1 MNLPCVKSF
10 LIIFFSSMLL
20 ACFDTQPTDNSD
32 AEQAPSAEKT
42 PGIDPTPEIEQ
53 PPEAKQTPE
62 AETAKILEAELQR
75 LIQTLPNAATE
86 LPYEAPASNFS
97 EEEPFYF
104 HAKILPAWATI
115 NASNGQISGIPAIT
129 DKGISIFTLY
139 LTKGAITAETNGVI
153 NVYDGSSYLAST
165 AIGFYDHQFGGAN
178 RVLRNDLFGQV
189 EGEVQFMQSH
199 NVRPNGNFQRDTGD
213 ETISIYSPR
222 LVALREALVFF
233 TPTNIENV
241 QSIDAV
247 LSLNGE
253 IQTTLS
259 MLHPN
264 DTYAA
269 DYNGNTNVVFSNKAL
284 SSALPWQYVKNG
296 LSIRFII
303 NKNTATE
310 ALGEIAAAN
319 IDIGEAT
326 QVAFQSIRLGMLTHV
341 DIKSGHYT
349 LNNPILAATDY
360 FQTIPTSR
368 LIMGSYADMQLDKVI
383 VRSGVIYDDA
393 SPTTGSYYAGDMRG
407 DVAKSQVSVGIN
419 LANFGITSNNMNQSY
434 PHLFKQTT
442 IHHAWGNYENGRIPY
457 GRDAMSGG
465 SSNTGFSVYTH
476 HTAYSARF
484 IQNHL
489 ERYPLPTTEFA
500 SGYKKWNEERGQY
513 EEFNYPESEKRLMAV
528 ELTQLNEI
536 FESQAG
542 AKLVDLTSS
551 EQAQLDS
558 YTSTE
563 VQSIFSATAYSE
575 YQKYMSIRT
584 TLDQLKILL
593 ATMTIEG
600 MSDSEQAA
608 KVRELLSNNDL
619 LATSIELP
627 RAGKFIQGP
636 KYFGALDSSNNNL
649 ITPANTEEEASTLIA
664 PTER

>member
-1 MNLPCVKSF
+1 
-10 LIIFFSSMLL
+10 
-20 ACFDTQPTDNSD
+20 
-32 AEQAPSAEKT
+32 
-42 PGIDPTPEIEQ
+42 
-53 PPEAKQTPE
+53 
-62 AETAKILEAELQR
+62 LQR

-104 HAKILPAWATI
+104 HAKNLPAWATI

-139 LTKGAITAETNGVI
+139 LTKGAIT
-153 NVYDGSSYLAST
+153 
-165 AIGFYDHQFGGAN
+165 
-178 RVLRNDLFGQV
+178 
-189 EGEVQFMQSH
+189 
-199 NVRPNGNFQRDTGD
+199 
-213 ETISIYSPR
+213 
-222 LVALREALVFF
+222 
-233 TPTNIENV
+233 
-241 QSIDAV
+241 
-247 LSLNGE
+247 
-253 IQTTLS
+253 
-259 MLHPN
+259 
-264 DTYAA
+264 
-269 DYNGNTNVVFSNKAL
+269 
-284 SSALPWQYVKNG
+284 
-296 LSIRFII
+296 
-303 NKNTATE
+303 
-310 ALGEIAAAN
+310 AAN

-393 SPTTGSYYAGDMRG
+393 SPTTGSYYAGDMRV
-407 DVAKSQVSVGIN
+407 DLAKSQVSVGIN

-584 TLDQLKILL
+584 TLDQLKLLL

-600 MSDSEQAA
+600 MSDSEQAV
-608 KVRELLSNNDL
+608 KVKELLSNNKF
-619 LATSIELP
+619 LATSIDLP